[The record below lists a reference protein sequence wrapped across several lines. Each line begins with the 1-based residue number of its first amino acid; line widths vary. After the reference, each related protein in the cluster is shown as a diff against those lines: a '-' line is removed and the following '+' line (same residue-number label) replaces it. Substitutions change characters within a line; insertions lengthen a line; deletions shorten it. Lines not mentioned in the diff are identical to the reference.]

1 LRDAMTLFS
10 FVDELIAE
18 TVSPLSGEICSVVA
32 SSGRVT
38 VRPLLAKIPQP
49 GYDQATRDGF
59 AVGAGGD
66 SVADDVRFRIVGEA
80 PAGDTRRW
88 VLPPGQACRIM
99 TGGMVPDGAMRV
111 VSQEDCVVEDDIVLV
126 SARGLDRN
134 NTFIARQGREVA
146 AGELLVEPG
155 SILQT
160 EHLGLLASCGHT
172 EIEVCRRPRVGFF
185 CSGSELVESAAQ
197 LVPGLKLSSNCYLLD
212 GLIRQFLAEPENLGI
227 VPDQTGELDR
237 ILAKIKTAPLDAV
250 LSTGGMGP
258 GKYDLLEDAF
268 RRAGGEVIASSL
280 AMRPGASTLIG
291 RLGRAVFFG
300 LPGPPAAVRTL
311 MNELVG
317 PALLQVQGV
326 RDYPPVALSV
336 RLQRRVEIRTRE
348 VLQIKPGELSMVETG
363 LAVRLAGRLEPP
375 TCFIL
380 FPPGCGVLES
390 GAEVEVHLAW
400 SPGVARL
407 FRG

>member
-1 LRDAMTLFS
+1 MTLFS

-185 CSGSELVESAAQ
+185 CTGSELVETADQ
-197 LVPGLKLSSNCYLLD
+197 VVPGLKLSSNRYLLE
-212 GLIRQFLAEPENLGI
+212 GLIRQFLAEPQYLGI
-227 VPDQTGELDR
+227 VPDQAGDLDR
-237 ILAKIKTAPLDAV
+237 LLAKITTASLDAV
-250 LSTGGMGP
+250 ISTGGMGP

-268 RRAGGEVIASSL
+268 RRAGGEVISRTL

-300 LPGPPAAVRTL
+300 LPGPPGAVRTL

-317 PALLQVQGV
+317 PALLQLQGV
-326 RDYPPVALSV
+326 KEYGPVAVAARLAERVELRRTAVLQVKAGVLQLVAGGGEV
-336 RLQRRVEIRTRE
+336 RLI
-348 VLQIKPGELSMVETG
+348 
-363 LAVRLAGRLEPP
+363 GRLEAP
-375 TCFIL
+375 TCFVL
-380 FPPGCGVLES
+380 FPPGQEVYPS
-390 GAEVEVHLAW
+390 GCEVEVHPAW
-400 SPGVARL
+400 SPAVARL